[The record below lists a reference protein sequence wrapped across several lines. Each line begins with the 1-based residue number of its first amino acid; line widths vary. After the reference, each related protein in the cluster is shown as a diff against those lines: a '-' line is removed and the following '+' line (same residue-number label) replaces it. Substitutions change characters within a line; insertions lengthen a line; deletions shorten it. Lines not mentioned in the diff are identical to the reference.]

1 MKKSLAIFAVF
12 AVVLVP
18 ACRKPA
24 SSEDASLAGKIS
36 VIPEPVSYDLDLD
49 IDYENGIVSGGCA
62 LVVRNSQAEP
72 VPVVPMN
79 LYRLMEVSSVT
90 EASGKALAYSQSVR
104 IFEDWKELQVNHI
117 LIRLDPP
124 LPSGKETEL
133 RIKYAGPLLGYVE
146 AMRYVKDSVGKEMTI
161 IRSDSLAFPQI
172 GVPSWRTN
180 RAAGLKN
187 FSYTASLTVPAPLI
201 VANGGDLVSKDTR
214 GGRTTYV
221 YRSKVPSW
229 RIDLAVSNY
238 ELVEGEGG
246 RFRIFAFPD
255 DAAGAKELLASLTGT
270 LALYTRWF
278 GPLLTFPGLTVIEV
292 PAGYGS
298 QADVVAIIQ
307 EAGAFKDPAGRYT
320 FYHELSHLWNV
331 TTNDPLPPRFESEGL
346 AMFLQHL
353 VQEKLEGKAGAVEA
367 AVAASLIRLAKN
379 FNEHPDWQKTPMIS
393 YGEKDL
399 TDLSYRMGQI
409 LFFLL
414 YRALGEEAF
423 LETAGSFY
431 RDYRESGATA
441 RQFVEHVKNRA
452 GGRLDGIFEEWVF
465 TPQGAGLI
473 VAGTPLDE
481 IVHRYLSD
489 LPASASR

>member
-1 MKKSLAIFAVF
+1 MNKPLAVFAVF
-12 AVVLVP
+12 AVVFVP

-24 SSEDASLAGKIS
+24 SSVDASHSGKITAF
-36 VIPEPVSYDLDLD
+36 PEPVSYDLDID
-49 IDYENGIVSGGCA
+49 IDYESGVISAGCA
-62 LVVRNSQAEP
+62 LVVRNSQTEP
-72 VPVVPMN
+72 VPVVPLN

-90 EASGKALAYSQSVR
+90 DASGKALAYSQSVK

-117 LIRLDPP
+117 LVRLDPP
-124 LPSGKETEL
+124 LPPGKEREL
-133 RIKYAGPLLGYVE
+133 RIKYAGPLVGYAE
-146 AMRYVKDSVGKEMTI
+146 AMRYVKDHVEKAITL

-187 FSYTASLTVPAPLI
+187 FSYTASLTVPAPLV

-214 GGRTTYV
+214 DGRTTYV

-246 RFRIFAFPD
+246 RFRIFSFPE
-255 DAAGAKELLASLTGT
+255 DAGGARDLLASLTDT

-278 GPLLTFPGLTVIEV
+278 GPLRTFPGLTVIEV

-298 QADVVAIIQ
+298 QADVAAIVQ
-307 EAGAFKDPAGRYT
+307 EAGAFKDPAARST

-331 TTNDPLPPRFESEGL
+331 TANDPLPPRFESEGL

-367 AVAASLIRLAKN
+367 AVAASLVRLAKN

-431 RDYRESGATA
+431 RDYGESGATA
-441 RQFVEHVKNRA
+441 RQFVDHVKKR
-452 GGRLDGIFEEWVF
+452 GGANLGRIFEEWVF
-465 TPQGAGLI
+465 TPQAAGLI
-473 VAGTPLDE
+473 VEGMSLDE
-481 IVHRYLSD
+481 LARRYLID
-489 LPASASR
+489 LPASRSR